1 MTGSGS
7 LRVCYDEQFDVLE
20 IFFQTEPALTIE
32 LEEDIYAHVV
42 PATRQV
48 IGLTVH
54 HFRKHHAQFA
64 VPFRSTLAPANPRVA
79 VLPYQAVRLLADER

>member
-1 MTGSGS
+1 MSESTPFM
-7 LRVCYDEQFDVLE
+7 VNYDEQFDVLE

-32 LEEDIYAHVV
+32 LEEDIYAHIV

-54 HFRKHHAQFA
+54 RFRRHHAQFA
-64 VPFRSTLAPANPRVA
+64 VPFRSTLVPASPLVSKDIEEA
-79 VLPYQAVRLLADER
+79 LLPG

>member
-1 MTGSGS
+1 MSASTP
-7 LRVCYDEQFDVLE
+7 LRVSYDAQFDILE
-20 IFFQTEPALTIE
+20 IFFQTEPTLTIE

-54 HFRKHHAQFA
+54 HFRRNHAQFA
-64 VPFRSTLAPANPRVA
+64 VPFRCTLVPASSVVA
-79 VLPYQAVRLLADER
+79 KKIEQALLRGGAET